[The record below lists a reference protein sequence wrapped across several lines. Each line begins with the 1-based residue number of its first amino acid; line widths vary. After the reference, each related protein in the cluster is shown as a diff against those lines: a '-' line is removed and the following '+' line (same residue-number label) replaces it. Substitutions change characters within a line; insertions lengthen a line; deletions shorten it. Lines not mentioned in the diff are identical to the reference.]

1 MEEISIKTV
10 EPKDA
15 DFLSEI
21 AVKAYKDH
29 YLDLWYDEGKWYL
42 ENHLSAKKLGSELQ
56 DENARFYISFLH
68 NAPVGFLKLN
78 INAPLAGFEENNSL
92 ELERIYLN
100 KEAEGKGI
108 GRQLVELT
116 FKIAEQ
122 NNKDLVWLKA
132 MDTSEGP
139 IAFYNK
145 MGFKII
151 GTHRLRH
158 RLMKEE
164 LRGMVLMGKIIKGK

>member
-1 MEEISIKTV
+1 MEEISIKKV

-15 DFLSEI
+15 DFLSEVAI
-21 AVKAYKDH
+21 RAYKDH

-42 ENHLSAKKLGSELQ
+42 ENHLSAKKFSSELQ
-56 DENARFYISFLH
+56 DQNTRFYISYIDDS
-68 NAPVGFLKLN
+68 PVGFLKLN
-78 INAPLAGFEENNSL
+78 IDAPIAAFENDNSL

-108 GRQLVELT
+108 GKQLVELT
-116 FKIAEQ
+116 FKIAEEY
-122 NNKDLVWLKA
+122 NKDLVWLKA

-139 IAFYNK
+139 IAFYTK
-145 MGFKII
+145 MGFRNI

-158 RLMKEE
+158 QLMREE
-164 LRGMVLMGKIIKGK
+164 LRGMLIMGKMIKGI